1 MIVEMGVLRMKTVT
15 LDALVPREDFE
26 IISTVGSN
34 QNTRNKTTLSIE
46 DLKYD
51 SFFFSALRK
60 PIFQRE
66 TNEWEPTKVCAMIES
81 FVKGELV
88 PAIILWRNESGYIFV
103 IDGAHRLSSL
113 GAWINDDYGD
123 GEISNAYYGNYISQ
137 EQKEIAE
144 QTRTLVNRKI
154 GSFKNILKITRNP
167 QFAVNEF
174 QIEVA
179 KNLGALAL
187 QVQWVDGDANNAEES
202 FLRINQSATKISDA
216 ELELIQERD
225 KAFAIAAR
233 AIVRAGKGYQYW
245 SAFSETKQQEVL
257 NLSKSIHNL
266 LFGNG
271 VINVDDINSYSIGG
285 YQSSTLTLDVVAQT
299 VKICNGITKVEK
311 APLGNEKEVIDCL
324 KDTERILEYINS
336 KKPYSLGIHPF
347 VYFYSDLGKHKIGS
361 YYGFVLFVKDLIEQN
376 RLKDFI
382 SVRSTFE
389 QVIYQ
394 YNFLVQQIIR
404 RWRQSKKAYIH
415 IKEYFLAIMDI
426 LLAEKNLDA
435 EQVVEKVRNSG
446 EFNYLQIE
454 IVDNEE
460 VTLKGN
466 YSRGKRQQIKLRAL
480 VENLPKCPICSGYM
494 DTKSVSVDHIVRKQD
509 GGTNSF
515 KNGQITHLYCN
526 TTYKN

>member
-1 MIVEMGVLRMKTVT
+1 MKTVT

-26 IISTVGSN
+26 IISTAGSS
-34 QNTRNKTTLSIE
+34 QNTRNKSTLSIE

-66 TNEWEPTKVCAMIES
+66 TNEWEPVKVCAMIES

-123 GEISNAYYGNYISQ
+123 GVISNEYYGNYISA

-144 QTRTLVNRKI
+144 KTRELVNNNI
-154 GSFKNILKITRNP
+154 GSFNEIIKITRNS
-167 QFAVNEF
+167 QLAKSDF
-174 QIEVA
+174 QVEIS

-187 QVQWVDGDANNAEES
+187 QVQWVDGDANKAEDS

-216 ELELIQERD
+216 ELELIQKRD

-245 SAFSETKQQEVL
+245 SAFTEEKQKEIL
-257 NLSKSIHNL
+257 ELSKSIYNI

-271 VINVDDINSYSIGG
+271 KIQVDDINSYSIGG
-285 YQSSTLTLDVVAQT
+285 YQSSNMTLDVVAQT
-299 VKICNGITKVEK
+299 VKICNGIMKGSDALSGDEK
-311 APLGNEKEVIDCL
+311 QVVKCL
-324 KDTERILEYINS
+324 KNTEKILKYISS
-336 KKPYSLGIHPF
+336 KEPYSLGIHPF
-347 VYFYSDLGKHKIGS
+347 VYFYSDLGKHKVGS
-361 YYGFVLFVKDLIEQN
+361 YYGFILFIKNLILNKRINE
-376 RLKDFI
+376 FI
-382 SVRSTFE
+382 SVRGKFE
-389 QVIYQ
+389 EVIYQ

-404 RWRQSKKAYIH
+404 RWRQSKKAYVH
-415 IKEYFLAIMDI
+415 IEKYFLAIMDI
-426 LLAEKNLDA
+426 LLQDDKLNP
-435 EQVVEKVRNSG
+435 EQVIAKVRDDG
-446 EFNYLQIE
+446 EFKYLQIQ

-460 VTLKGN
+460 TTLKGN
-466 YSRGKRQQIKLRAL
+466 YSRGKRQQIKLKAL
-480 VENLPKCPICSGYM
+480 VENLPKCPICGGYM
-494 DTKSVSVDHIVRKQD
+494 DTKSISIDHIVRKQD
-509 GGTNSF
+509 GGSNSF
-515 KNGQITHLYCN
+515 ENGQITHLYCN

>member
-1 MIVEMGVLRMKTVT
+1 MKTVT

-26 IISTVGSN
+26 IISTVGSS

-66 TNEWEPTKVCAMIES
+66 TNEWEPQKVCAMIES

-88 PAIILWRNESGYIFV
+88 PAIILWRNKSGYIFV

-123 GEISNAYYGNYISQ
+123 GSISNNYYGHYISQ

-144 QTRTLVNRKI
+144 RTRKLVNQNI
-154 GSFKNILKITRNP
+154 GSFKDIMKITRDP
-167 QFAVNEF
+167 QLAANEF
-174 QIEVA
+174 QVEFA
-179 KNLGALAL
+179 KNLGALAF

-233 AIVRAGKGYQYW
+233 AIVRAGKGYKYW
-245 SAFSETKQQEVL
+245 SAFSEKRQQEVIE
-257 NLSKSIHNL
+257 LSKEIHNL

-285 YQSSTLTLDVVAQT
+285 YQSSTLTLDVVTQT
-299 VKICNGITKVEK
+299 VKICNGITKIEN
-311 APLGNEKEVIDCL
+311 AALGNEKEVIVCL
-324 KDTERILEYINS
+324 KNTKRILEYINS

-361 YYGFVLFVKDLIEQN
+361 YYGFVLFVKDLIEQKRIN
-376 RLKDFI
+376 DFI
-382 SVRSTFE
+382 SIRETFE

-415 IKEYFLAIMDI
+415 IKEYFFAIMDV
-426 LLAEKNLDA
+426 LLSNPDLTV
-435 EQVVEKVRNSG
+435 EQVVEKIRNSG
-446 EFNYLQIE
+446 NFGYLQTE
-454 IVDNEE
+454 ILDNEE
-460 VTLKGN
+460 TTFKGN
-466 YSRGKRQQIKLRAL
+466 YSRGKRQQIKLKAL
-480 VENLPKCPICSGYM
+480 VENLPKCPICGGYM
-494 DTKSVSVDHIVRKQD
+494 DTKSISVDHIVRKQD
-509 GGTNSF
+509 GGTNSLE
-515 KNGQITHLYCN
+515 NGQITHLYCN
-526 TTYKN
+526 TTYKH

>member
-1 MIVEMGVLRMKTVT
+1 MKTVT
-15 LDALVPREDFE
+15 LDALVPREDFD
-26 IISTVGSN
+26 IISTAGSS

-66 TNEWEPTKVCAMIES
+66 TNEWEPIKICAMIES

-88 PAIILWRNESGYIFV
+88 PAIILWRNKSGYIFV

-123 GEISNAYYGNYISQ
+123 GAISNEYYENYISQ

-144 QTRTLVNRKI
+144 RTRELVNQRI
-154 GSFKNILKITRNP
+154 GSFKHILKVSRNP
-167 QFAVNEF
+167 QLATTEF
-174 QIEVA
+174 QVEIA

-216 ELELIQERD
+216 ELELIQERNR
-225 KAFAIAAR
+225 AFAIAAR

-245 SAFSETKQQEVL
+245 SSFSEKKQQEVIA
-257 NLSKSIHNL
+257 LSKSIHML

-271 VINVDDINSYSIGG
+271 ISNVDDINSYSIGG
-285 YQSSTLTLDVVAQT
+285 YQSSTLTLDVVTQT
-299 VKICNGITKVEK
+299 VKICNGIMKIEN
-311 APLGNEKEVIDCL
+311 AAIGDEKEVVRCL
-324 KDTERILEYINS
+324 KNTEKILLYINS
-336 KKPYSLGIHPF
+336 KEPYSLGIHPF
-347 VYFYSDLGKHKIGS
+347 IYFYSDLGKHKIGS
-361 YYGFVLFVKDLIEQN
+361 YYGFIMFIKELIEKN
-376 RLKDFI
+376 RIKDFI
-382 SVRSTFE
+382 SVRGTFE

-404 RWRQSKKAYIH
+404 RWRQSKKAYVH
-415 IKEYFLAIMDI
+415 IKEYFFAIMDI
-426 LLAEKNLDA
+426 LLENKEIEA
-435 EQVVEKVRNSG
+435 EQVIEKVRNNG

-454 IVDNEE
+454 ILDNEE
-460 VTLKGN
+460 ATLKGN

-480 VENLPKCPICSGYM
+480 VENLSKCPICNGYM
-494 DTKSVSVDHIVRKQD
+494 DTKSVSVDHIIRKQD
-509 GGTNSF
+509 GGTNAF
-515 KNGQITHLYCN
+515 ENGQITHLYCN